1 MKLRTESAH
10 RMYRPAYGSGIMSA
24 KLGPKDASGRR
35 TVGPHTSGGLI
46 AVNEIFLSYRRA
58 DERGTTGRLFDHLVA
73 AFGQDAIFYD
83 VEKIPRGVDFRVYID
98 QTIAKCRSVLVVIG
112 PRWLGAADQQGR
124 RRLDLPN
131 DPVRIEIESALRAR
145 KPIIP
150 VLIDDAG
157 MPDAAALPATIQ
169 QLAPQN
175 AAPIH
180 NNQYFEQ
187 DINGLI
193 DALARRGVP
202 RVRQGYI
209 SNPPSAGFLS
219 SAAARRI
226 GTGLVLLYVIL
237 ILAGIGA
244 VGVAAY
250 NIVPL
255 VAHGLQQANQQVND
269 GQMIAA
275 LEDDFCTKFNHHDF
289 TGAYADLTPDY
300 QQRVGSPSNLP
311 TAVGGQ
317 LGSIQFTATRCQRT
331 LTPFVS
337 GTTATDLVQVD
348 VTSSTFGSTTTNRQF
363 TSAKSQGS
371 WKIDNIAL

>member
-1 MKLRTESAH
+1 M
-10 RMYRPAYGSGIMSA
+10 
-24 KLGPKDASGRR
+24 
-35 TVGPHTSGGLI
+35 TVGPDASGGLI

-83 VEKIPRGVDFRVYID
+83 VEKIPRGVDFRDYID
-98 QTIAKCRSVLVVIG
+98 RTIAKCRSVLVVIG
-112 PRWLGAADQQGR
+112 PRWLGATDQLGR
-124 RRLDLPN
+124 RRLDLLS
-131 DPVRIEIESALRAR
+131 DPVRIEIETALRAR

-157 MPDAAALPATIQ
+157 MPDAAALPAMIQ

-193 DALARRGVP
+193 NALTRLGVP

-226 GTGLVLLYVIL
+226 GTGLVLLYLIL

-244 VGVAAY
+244 VGVGAY
-250 NIVPL
+250 YIVPQ
-255 VAHGLQQANQQVND
+255 VAQGLPQGAQQVND

-275 LEDDFCTKFNHHDF
+275 LEDDFCAKFNQHDF
-289 TGAYADLTPDY
+289 AGAYADLTPAF
-300 QQRVGSPSNLP
+300 QQQVGSPSNLP

-331 LTPFVS
+331 LTPSVS
-337 GTTATDLVQVD
+337 GTTGTDLVQVD
-348 VTSSTFGSTTTNRQF
+348 VTSSTFGSMSSNRQF

-371 WKIDNIAL
+371 WKIDDIAQ